1 MTTNLAVTFGA
12 KWPWLMRGFS
22 LLPSPSGTL
31 AHFLARFLMRFGEM
45 INAAIGEAL
54 MDGEREEEEEEEDA
68 AGGREAGTVSADDG
82 LRAWSCKKC
91 PRPRPLVRAPSEH
104 SFLHS
109 RRARQC
115 LISSFPTRL
124 ESCDFDI
131 TRSLFGMSES

>member
-54 MDGEREEEEEEEDA
+54 MDGEREEEAEEEDA
-68 AGGREAGTVSADDG
+68 AGGRLELFLPMTAFARGAARSA
-82 LRAWSCKKC
+82 LAHARSFARRRSTHFCTRAAHGN
-91 PRPRPLVRAPSEH
+91 V
-104 SFLHS
+104 
-109 RRARQC
+109 
-115 LISSFPTRL
+115 SFPHFRRDWKAAT
-124 ESCDFDI
+124 SI
-131 TRSLFGMSES
+131 

>member
-1 MTTNLAVTFGA
+1 MVNERFFPLASRRHA
-12 KWPWLMRGFS
+12 
-22 LLPSPSGTL
+22 TL

-54 MDGEREEEEEEEDA
+54 MDGEREEEEEEDA
-68 AGGREAGTVSADDG
+68 AGGRLELFLPMTAFGRGEAGERGRLQEV
-82 LRAWSCKKC
+82 
-91 PRPRPLVRAPSEH
+91 PLVRAPKEH